1 MTEISVESVRGEA
14 QTPEL
19 SDDTVLSVTNL
30 KTYFDTPAGVVKAV
44 DDVSFDLGRS
54 DILAI
59 VGESGS
65 GKSVTAQSIMRI
77 ISVPPGRHA
86 GGRIELD
93 GGDLLSLD
101 EKALESIR
109 GERISMIFQNPRAAL
124 NPSFTVAAQMI
135 ETLRHHDR
143 SLSKGEAAK
152 RVVTLLRAVDFPDPE
167 RVAAS
172 YPHQMSGGMCQRVG
186 VALCMASDPDI
197 LIADEP
203 TTALDVLVQA
213 TILLLLKRAH
223 VERGLPIILITHDFG
238 VVRALA
244 KRVIVMYAGKA
255 QESGPVEAVLSNP
268 QHPYTKAL
276 IDSVPKPDEP
286 NRSLYQIDGQPPDLS
301 RLPSGCSFAER
312 CEFALEKCRTTMPGL
327 HRSPTGSTVR
337 CHLFDDASE
346 QAP

>member
-1 MTEISVESVRGEA
+1 MTEISVESVQRET
-14 QTPEL
+14 QTSGL
-19 SDDTVLSVTNL
+19 SDDTVLSVANL

-44 DDVSFDLGRS
+44 DDISFDLRRT

-65 GKSVTAQSIMRI
+65 GKSVTAQSIMNLI
-77 ISVPPGRHA
+77 AVPPGRYA

-93 GGDLLSLD
+93 GIDLLTLN
-101 EKALESIR
+101 EKALEGVR

-124 NPSFTVAAQMI
+124 NPSFTVAAQMV

-143 SLSKGEAAK
+143 GLSKGEAAK
-152 RVVTLLRAVDFPDPE
+152 RAVALLRAVDFPDPE

-186 VALCMASDPDI
+186 VALCMACEPDI

-223 VERGLPIILITHDFG
+223 VERSLPVILITHDFG
-238 VVRALA
+238 VVRVLA
-244 KRVIVMYAGKA
+244 KRVIVMYAGKT
-255 QESGPVEAVLSNP
+255 QESGAVEAVLSNP

-286 NRSLYQIDGQPPDLS
+286 NSRLYQIEGQPPDLS
-301 RLPSGCSFAER
+301 RLPSGCSFADR
-312 CEFALEKCRTTMPGL
+312 CEFAMAKCRTTAPEL

-346 QAP
+346 RAP

>member
-1 MTEISVESVRGEA
+1 MTEISVDSIQRDE
-14 QTPEL
+14 QKPEL
-19 SDDTVLSVTNL
+19 SNDTVLSVMNL

-44 DDVSFDLGRS
+44 DDVSFELRRT

-65 GKSVTAQSIMRI
+65 GKSVTAQSIMKLVA
-77 ISVPPGRHA
+77 VPPGRHA

-93 GGDLLSLD
+93 SLDLLSLN
-101 EKALESIR
+101 EKALERVR

-124 NPSFTVAAQMI
+124 NPSFTVAAQMV

-152 RVVTLLRAVDFPDPE
+152 RAVTLLRAVDFPDPE

-186 VALCMASDPDI
+186 VALCMACEPEI

-244 KRVIVMYAGKA
+244 TRVIVMYAGKT
-255 QESGPVEAVLSNP
+255 QESGPVEAVLSYP
-268 QHPYTKAL
+268 QHPYTRAL
-276 IDSVPKPDEP
+276 IDSVPKPDEVD
-286 NRSLYQIDGQPPDLS
+286 RHLYQIDGQPPDLS
-301 RLPSGCSFAER
+301 RLPSGCSFADR
-312 CEFALEKCRTTMPGL
+312 CEFAMARCRTTIPEL

-346 QAP
+346 

>member
-1 MTEISVESVRGEA
+1 MTEVSVESTRRNGQKSE
-14 QTPEL
+14 P
-19 SDDTVLSVTNL
+19 SDDTVLSVKNL

-44 DDVSFDLGRS
+44 DDVSFDLRRT

-65 GKSVTAQSIMRI
+65 GKSVTAQSIMKLI
-77 ISVPPGRHA
+77 AVPPGRYA
-86 GGRIELD
+86 GGRIDLD
-93 GGDLLSLD
+93 GLDLLSLN
-101 EKALESIR
+101 EKALERVR
-109 GERISMIFQNPRAAL
+109 GERISIIFQNPRAAL
-124 NPSFTVAAQMI
+124 NPSFTVAAQLI

-152 RVVTLLRAVDFPDPE
+152 RAVALLRAVDFPDPQ

-186 VALCMASDPDI
+186 FALSMACEPEI

-238 VVRALA
+238 VVRVLA
-244 KRVIVMYAGKA
+244 MWVIVMYAGKI
-255 QESGPVEAVLSNP
+255 QESGPAETVLSDP

-276 IDSVPKPDEP
+276 IYSVPKPDEP
-286 NRSLYQIDGQPPDLS
+286 ARRLYQIKGQPPDLS
-301 RLPSGCSFAER
+301 RLPSGCSFADR
-312 CEFALEKCRTTMPGL
+312 CEFVMAKCRTTAPEL

-346 QAP
+346 GPP

>member
-1 MTEISVESVRGEA
+1 MAEASVDMTRGNGQEPESSV
-14 QTPEL
+14 
-19 SDDTVLSVTNL
+19 DTVLSVKNL

-44 DDVSFDLGRS
+44 DDVSFDLRKT

-65 GKSVTAQSIMRI
+65 GKSVTAQSIMKL
-77 ISVPPGRHA
+77 VAMPPGQYA

-93 GGDLLSLD
+93 GRDLLSLND
-101 EKALESIR
+101 RALERVR

-124 NPSFTVAAQMI
+124 NPSFTVATQMV
-135 ETLRHHDR
+135 ETLRRHDR
-143 SLSKGEAAK
+143 SLTKDKAVK
-152 RVVTLLRAVDFPDPE
+152 RSMALLRAVDFPDPQ

-186 VALCMASDPDI
+186 VALSMACEPEI

-223 VERGLPIILITHDFG
+223 IERGLPIILITHDFG

-244 KRVIVMYAGKA
+244 TRVIVMYAGKV
-255 QESGPVEAVLSNP
+255 QESGPAEAILSNP

-286 NRSLYQIDGQPPDLS
+286 DRRLYQIEGQPPDLA
-301 RLPSGCSFAER
+301 RLPAGCSFADR
-312 CEFALEKCRTTMPGL
+312 CDFAMAKCRTDAPSI
-327 HRSPTGSTVR
+327 HHSPAGTVVR
-337 CHLFDDASE
+337 CHLFDDATE
-346 QAP
+346 GPQ